1 MISQRITKYTYIHNI
16 GVGTSSQQRRIVNLA
31 AGTANTDAVNLQ
43 QLQAA
48 IASVGG
54 GASGDRVAAKATI
67 RVDFQAREAGTIP
80 GSRRAAT
87 SASVATTMLR
97 AESLS
102 PPASVTAPGAIDS
115 TRVPRRSEP
124 EGSVAAS

>member
-1 MISQRITKYTYIHNI
+1 MVPRGSVPTTRI
-16 GVGTSSQQRRIVNLA
+16 GRS
-31 AGTANTDAVNLQ
+31 
-43 QLQAA
+43 
-48 IASVGG
+48 
-54 GASGDRVAAKATI
+54 SGDRGAAKATI
-67 RVDFQAREAGTIP
+67 RVDFHARGAGATP
-80 GSRRAAT
+80 GRSRAAT

-115 TRVPRRSEP
+115 TRAPSRSEP